1 VGAVDGE
8 DLEIRCVD
16 PANPAGCVCRF
27 AIPGLIE
34 GVPKGREPR
43 FTGRKLVNGSESDPG
58 VVCALALYRAK
69 QITDNR
75 SSNSHSYGS
84 VDEGTDSKEHPAA
97 GHSAW
102 IIDILMFARCRWRI
116 GCLGHVSPH

>member
-1 VGAVDGE
+1 VGTVDGE

-27 AIPGLIE
+27 SIPWLIE

-43 FTGRKLVNGSESDPG
+43 FTGWELVNGSERDPG
-58 VVCALALYRAK
+58 VVCALALYRPEE
-69 QITDNR
+69 IPDNGNGH
-75 SSNSHSYGS
+75 SNAHGR
-84 VDEGTDSKEHPAA
+84 VDKGAETEEHPAA
-97 GHSAW
+97 GHSARV
-102 IIDILMFARCRWRI
+102 IDILMFARCRWLI